1 MRLVLDTNVVLKA
14 LIKDSVVRGILLHS
28 EHEFLVPK
36 HGLEETRKHLGVVAI
51 KSGLS
56 VQEIGSVLDIVLA
69 GVETIPAAGASSK
82 LREAEEAMSKI
93 DPTDVPLVTAALSAR
108 CDGIWSDDKD
118 LKRQDKVRVWTT
130 KEVASLSRT

>member
-1 MRLVLDTNVVLKA
+1 
-14 LIKDSVVRGILLHS
+14 
-28 EHEFLVPK
+28 
-36 HGLEETRKHLGVVAI
+36 
-51 KSGLS
+51 
-56 VQEIGSVLDIVLA
+56 
-69 GVETIPAAGASSK
+69 SK